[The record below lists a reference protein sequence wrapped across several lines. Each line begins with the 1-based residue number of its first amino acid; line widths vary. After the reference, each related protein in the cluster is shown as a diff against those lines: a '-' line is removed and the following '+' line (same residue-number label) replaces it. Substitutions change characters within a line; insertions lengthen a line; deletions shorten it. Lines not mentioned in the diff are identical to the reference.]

1 MQNQNFEICY
11 PPLDDNKLTAV
22 DLSNSE
28 SIGDED
34 EEEAPVDGT
43 EHSTSKRSKHDDDD
57 EVSSKHTVSSDPR
70 AEDVD
75 SGAPLYVAPISMRAP
90 KKPRIDAW
98 GLDNVLDDDDSE

>member
-1 MQNQNFEICY
+1 MI
-11 PPLDDNKLTAV
+11 TV

-28 SIGDED
+28 LVGDED

-57 EVSSKHTVSSDPR
+57 DEVSSKHTVSSDPR

-75 SGAPLYVAPISMRAP
+75 SEAPLYIAPISTCVP

-98 GLDNVLDDDDSE
+98 DLDNVLDDDDSE